1 MPTKNERRW
10 AEISRR
16 KHGLRSPMESALIG
30 GGCLL
35 AGILGGV
42 ILGVA
47 VLAGIVLWR
56 MAF

>member
-16 KHGLRSPMESALIG
+16 KHGIRSPMESALIG

-35 AGILGGV
+35 AGIAGGCV
-42 ILGVA
+42 IA
-47 VLAGIVLWR
+47 VGILAGIVLWR
-56 MAF
+56 MVF